1 MKVLHPIAH
10 KILARLTAV
19 KGEPVSAADLSTLGG
34 RAAIDQ
40 ALSRLVRQGAIIRV
54 GRGLYALPRVSSL
67 LNQPM
72 KASVDSLARAWARR
86 NGLRI
91 VPSGAHAANLLRLST
106 QVPARIIY
114 YTNGR
119 TQTVVLGSV
128 PVRFLNRGPKTM
140 DVSGKN
146 APYAFQA
153 LRWMGR
159 RGMTPAN
166 ITLLQSSLTPKDKS
180 DLIRNIRYASAWM
193 RPILEQ
199 IARRGDA

>member
-1 MKVLHPIAH
+1 M
-10 KILARLTAV
+10 
-19 KGEPVSAADLSTLGG
+19 KGEPVSVGDLSVLGG

-40 ALSRLVRQGAIIRV
+40 ALSRLVRQGTILRV
-54 GRGLYALPRVSSL
+54 GRGLYVLPRVSSL

-72 KASVDSLARAWARR
+72 TTSVDSLARAWASR

-91 VPSGAHAANLLRLST
+91 VPSGAHAANLLRLSC

-119 TQTVVLGSV
+119 TQTIRLGNT

-140 DVSGKN
+140 DVSGRI
-146 APYAFQA
+146 APYIFQA

-166 ITLLQSSLTPKDKS
+166 ISLLQTSLKQRDKS

-199 IARRGDA
+199 IAGGGHT